1 MQDAENPK
9 CKKYFDKYLSLDK
22 NEIIPFRV
30 SLHLLFCAK
39 CRTAVRSMTAA
50 EALFQNKMEESSLQI
65 APGANGEGAR
75 NEKPSSIGSAARLPS
90 GQARRAPVQD
100 PIVEAA
106 LRQIEEA
113 GLAYPRM
120 PIPGRVSLAKW
131 VACGLL
137 LILCLTA
144 FPFTAMGKWAVAV
157 FGMRFV
163 ISFYVIMG
171 LAVAAY
177 SVIFIGSNL
186 DFFVK
191 MICARRKSPA
201 QSG

>member
-1 MQDAENPK
+1 MQNAENPK

-22 NEIIPFRV
+22 NELVPFRV

-39 CRTAVRSMTAA
+39 CRTAVRSINAA
-50 EALFQNKMEESSLQI
+50 ERLLQGN
-65 APGANGEGAR
+65 AKKRAAQKAKRAATRPRGG
-75 NEKPSSIGSAARLPS
+75 GSRS
-90 GQARRAPVQD
+90 QAED
-100 PIVEAA
+100 PIVAAA

-131 VACGLL
+131 VACGL
-137 LILCLTA
+137 ILVICLTA
-144 FPFTAMGKWAVAV
+144 FPFTAMGKWAAAV
-157 FGMRFV
+157 LGLRFV
-163 ISFYVIMG
+163 ISFYIMMG

-191 MICARRKSPA
+191 VICARKKAPA
-201 QSG
+201 Q